1 MTVYTNPTTPASVWA
16 ARPPRGAT
24 WNHAPRPPQPTPPQ
38 PTPPQYTVPVHS
50 WARPP
55 LPSRPTTMPPWN
67 QPPAPRTAATLHRWL
82 PIGMAL
88 SAVVL
93 AFAAILVTA
102 VDSRQSAQTTSPTT
116 SGASAGMP
124 SPQAA
129 SPEPAPPTL
138 VREETLP
145 ALLLDVAT
153 IDVIMGSDLA
163 VNPALT
169 TDRLYSDTTDKPDCG
184 GSWANAN
191 KGEYSGSGWQSVRTQ
206 YLREPNRPQHE
217 VYQSVVSFPGPQA
230 AKDFV
235 AKEADRWPSCT
246 GTAVTTTNAT
256 TPAQTWWIASVS
268 RDADMVTA
276 VSSREGASGYKCQHT
291 VTSRNNVVVD
301 VVACGWDVTEQGTT
315 IARRVAE
322 QITRTL

>member
-1 MTVYTNPTTPASVWA
+1 MTVYTDPTTPASVWA
-16 ARPPRGAT
+16 ARPPRG
-24 WNHAPRPPQPTPPQ
+24 PQQ
-38 PTPPQYTVPVHS
+38 STPPQYTVPVNS

-67 QPPAPRTAATLHRWL
+67 QPPAPRTAATPHRWI
-82 PIGMAL
+82 PIAMAL
-88 SAVVL
+88 TLAVL
-93 AFAAILVTA
+93 AFAAILVTT
-102 VDSRQSAQTTSPTT
+102 VDSHQSAQTTSPTT
-116 SGASAGMP
+116 SVANGPMP

-129 SPEPAPPTL
+129 PPEPAPPTL
-138 VREETLP
+138 VHEETLP

-153 IDVIMGSDLA
+153 VDVIMGSDLA

-169 TDRLYSDTTDKPDCG
+169 TDGLYIDTTDKPDCG

-191 KGEYSGSGWQSVRTQ
+191 KDEYTGSGWQSVRTQ

-230 AKDFV
+230 ARDFV
-235 AKEADRWPSCT
+235 AKESRRWPSCT

-268 RDADMVTA
+268 KDADMVTA
-276 VSSREGASGYKCQHT
+276 VSNREGASGYTCQHT

-301 VVACGWDVTEQGTT
+301 VVACGWDVTDQGTT
-315 IARRVAE
+315 IAQRVAE